1 MQRSER
7 AAQARR
13 ELDRKFDAA
22 NLEPIQAR
30 PRSGWI
36 RAVRGALGMSQ
47 AVLAERLGVSSA
59 AVNKL
64 ERAELHGGITVG
76 KLAEVASGLDCTLV
90 YALVPNS
97 TLERTVRTQA
107 RTVAARLLG
116 YAARTMALE
125 AQGIDEDR
133 QSEAVERYANQLVA
147 TGDLWRPGRY
157 GREYN
162 GDASPISG

>member
-1 MQRSER
+1 MQKAER

-13 ELDRKFDAA
+13 ELDRRFSAA
-22 NLEPIQAR
+22 RVGPIEAR
-30 PRSGWI
+30 PRAGWI
-36 RAVRGALGMSQ
+36 RAIRGALGMSQ

-64 ERAELHGGITVG
+64 ERAELHGGITTG
-76 KLAEVASGLDCTLV
+76 KLAEVARALDCTLV

-107 RTVAARLLG
+107 LTVATRLLG

-125 AQGIDEDR
+125 AQNIDEDR
-133 QSEAVERYANQLVA
+133 QSEAVERYADQLV
-147 TGDLWRPGRY
+147 GSSNLWRAPRSRAP
-157 GREYN
+157 RER
-162 GDASPISG
+162 

>member
-1 MQRSER
+1 MQPSER

-22 NLEPIQAR
+22 YLEPIQAR

-36 RAVRGALGMSQ
+36 RAIRGALGMSQ

-64 ERAELHGGITVG
+64 ERAELHGGITTG
-76 KLAEVASGLDCTLV
+76 KLAEVANALDCTLV

-107 RTVAARLLG
+107 RTVAAQLLG

-125 AQGIDEDR
+125 AQDIDENR
-133 QSEAVERYANQLVA
+133 QSEAVERHAQRLLADGN
-147 TGDLWRPGRY
+147 LWRPRRSRST
-157 GREYN
+157 REQ
-162 GDASPISG
+162 

>member
-1 MQRSER
+1 MRPPER

-36 RAVRGALGMSQ
+36 RAIRGALGMSQ
-47 AVLAERLGVSSA
+47 AVLAERLGISRT

-64 ERAELHGGITVG
+64 EHAELHGGITTA
-76 KLAEVASGLDCTLV
+76 KLAEVASALDCTLV

-97 TLERTVRTQA
+97 TLEGTVRTQA
-107 RTVAARLLG
+107 RTVAARVLG

-125 AQGIDEDR
+125 AQDIEEDR
-133 QSEAVERYANQLVA
+133 QSEAVEHHARELLASGN
-147 TGDLWRPGRY
+147 LWRPRRSPSR
-157 GREYN
+157 REK
-162 GDASPISG
+162 